1 MTMNRLSMHDVIGI
15 GFGPANIALAIAA
28 EELHPGLDFHFIERN
43 ARAGWQEEML
53 LPESDIQNHPLRDLV
68 TPRNPRSRYTFI
80 NFLFE
85 QGRLF
90 EHLNLPLAH
99 PLRVEYRQYVVWAA
113 NHFAQR
119 TRYGHSVGAIVPTIE
134 MGRIASWRVDCDDG
148 HSVQGRALV
157 LAPGRTPRV
166 PQPFAGIEDARI
178 VHLTQFM
185 SAFQSVKQRVPTPR
199 IAVIGGSQSAVELL
213 LHIAGNLPQGEVV
226 GINRNFGFRQKD
238 TSPFSDEVYFPEF
251 VDTFFH
257 ATPAQRRRLRS
268 ELASTNY
275 SSADRDVLDA
285 LYVQMYRNRILRKEG
300 LSVRHLSSVTDVRC
314 DAQAVELVLTHGL
327 NGCSETVPFDLVV
340 LATGFK
346 DLGNSIDDEPYPE
359 LMAGIAEYL
368 DLADGALEVELDYRV
383 RLRPSARGEHA
394 PVFLNGLCEATHG
407 MGDAGSFSLLSLRS
421 ATIVDSIAEALGGSL
436 AARDGAARAAGTS
449 PQPVA

>member
-1 MTMNRLSMHDVIGI
+1 MTTNRFPLHDVIGI

-28 EELHPGLDFHFIERN
+28 EELHPELDFHFIERN
-43 ARAGWQEEML
+43 ASAGWQEEML

-68 TPRNPRSRYTFI
+68 TPRNPRSRYTFV

-113 NHFAQR
+113 QHFAQR
-119 TRYGHSVGAIVPTIE
+119 TRYGHAVRAVVPQIE
-134 MGRIASWRVDCDDG
+134 GGRIASWRVDCDDG
-148 HSVQGRALV
+148 HSAQGRALV
-157 LAPGRTPRV
+157 VAPGRTPRI
-166 PQPFAGIEDARI
+166 PRPFSGIDDARI
-178 VHLTQFM
+178 VHLTRFL
-185 SAFQSVKQRVPTPR
+185 SAFQSVKERVASPR
-199 IAVIGGSQSAVELL
+199 IAVVGGSQSAVELL
-213 LHIAGNLPQGEVV
+213 LHIAGNLPQGEVI

-257 ATPAQRRRLRS
+257 ASPAQKRRLRS

-300 LSVRHLSSVTDVRC
+300 LSVRHLTSVTDVRC
-314 DAQAVELVLTHGL
+314 DAQGVHLALTQEL
-327 NGCSETVPFDLVV
+327 NGCSEIVPFDLVV
-340 LATGFK
+340 LATGFR
-346 DLGNSIDDEPYPE
+346 DLGDSANDEPYPE
-359 LMAGIAEYL
+359 LMAGLAEYL
-368 DLADGALEVELDYRV
+368 DLVDGALEVDLDYRV
-383 RLRPSARGEHA
+383 RLRRPAQGEHA

-421 ATIVDSIAEALGGSL
+421 AAIVDSLAEALGTFTGGQDI
-436 AARDGAARAAGTS
+436 AALVADAH
-449 PQPVA
+449 PQPVE